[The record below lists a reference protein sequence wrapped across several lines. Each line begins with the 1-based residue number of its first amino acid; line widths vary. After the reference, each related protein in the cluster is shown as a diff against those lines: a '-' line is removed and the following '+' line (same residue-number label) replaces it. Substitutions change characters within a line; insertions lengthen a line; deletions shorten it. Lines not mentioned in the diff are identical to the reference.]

1 MGPTAMPPSVPA
13 LLVRFRDDI
22 NTPCDA
28 SMFGAYFTS
37 STAPCCWEHGPKGH
51 EKLPFL
57 GDKFEGEDRVL
68 EYWRLIGSVLKGKG
82 SNFDERDLFVREED
96 GGGKARAIWT
106 GDAVWSVAE
115 TGKEW
120 HEAVVWKFDLVKEGG
135 KWKIQT
141 WEVWADTLS
150 AYLAAQP

>member
-1 MGPTAMPPSVPA
+1 MPSSVPT

-28 SMFGAYFTS
+28 STFRAYFTLW
-37 STAPCCWEHGPKGH
+37 TAPCCWEHGPKGH
-51 EKLPFL
+51 DKLPFL
-57 GDKFEGEDRVL
+57 GEKFEGEEKVL
-68 EYWRLIGSVLKGKG
+68 KYWDLIGSVLKGKG
-82 SNFDERDLFVREED
+82 SNFDERDLLVREKERQ
-96 GGGKARAIWT
+96 GKARAVWT

-120 HEAVVWKFDLVKEGG
+120 KEEVVWLFDLVKEGG
-135 KWKIQT
+135 DWKIQT

-150 AYLAAQP
+150 AYLASQP